1 MVEIQSA
8 EIAQRAT
15 NANNSIIK
23 IVIERT
29 AAAIGLFLLSPLL
42 LIIAMLVRL
51 DSPGPI
57 LFRQERRGMGGK
69 TFPIYKFRSMS
80 AAASREG
87 FKQAVAGDARVTKIG
102 RFIRATS
109 IDELPQLF
117 NVVKGDMALIGPRP
131 HPLALD
137 ETFRNQVPNYLNRY
151 TVRPGITGL
160 AQISGHRGPT
170 PDVDAMSA
178 RVALDLHY
186 IATWSLKAD
195 ILILFGTIK
204 LLFLV
209 RDGT

>member
-1 MVEIQSA
+1 VVEIQSA
-8 EIAQRAT
+8 DIAQRAAG
-15 NANNSIIK
+15 ANSSIIK
-23 IVIERT
+23 IVAERT
-29 AAAIGLFLLSPLL
+29 AAAIGLILLSPLL
-42 LIIAMLVRL
+42 LIIAVIVRI

-109 IDELPQLF
+109 IDELPQLL

-131 HPLALD
+131 HPAALD
-137 ETFRNQVPNYLNRY
+137 ETFRNEVPHYLDRY
-151 TVRPGITGL
+151 QVRPGITGL

-170 PDVDAMSA
+170 PDVAAMSA
-178 RVALDLHY
+178 RVALDLQY

-204 LLFLV
+204 LLLLV